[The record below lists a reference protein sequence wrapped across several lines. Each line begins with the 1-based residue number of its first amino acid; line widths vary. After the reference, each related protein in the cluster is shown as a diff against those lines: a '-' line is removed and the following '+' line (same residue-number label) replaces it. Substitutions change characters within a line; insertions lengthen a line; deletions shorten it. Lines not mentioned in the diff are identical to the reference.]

1 MAARVTNG
9 LEWPCGEGHAPHGN
23 VILLT
28 AEDDISDTVVPR
40 LLAAGADLDRVEI
53 VRMVR
58 TNDDER
64 LFSLVTDIDLLRRK
78 IVEVGNVKLVQI
90 DPISAYL
97 GVGKIDSFRTPDVRA
112 VLGPVTELAS
122 ELMAAFVG
130 VMHFN
135 KKTDVTNALLRISDS
150 LAFGAAARHVYAVVD
165 DAENK
170 RKLFVKGKNNLA
182 ADNTKALAYGFGVRD
197 VGCDRKTGKII
208 QAPHIIW
215 HPKHVDVTA
224 AEAMQAATET
234 KSPAA
239 RDGAKKFLAELL
251 ASGPIAKRDIEDAA
265 EGNGIAER
273 TLFRAKA
280 ELGVIAKRDAPNG
293 GWTWRLPPTS
303 KDCSKQRS

>member
-1 MAARVTNG
+1 LPPV
-9 LEWPCGEGHAPHGN
+9 P
-23 VILLT
+23 
-28 AEDDISDTVVPR
+28 ISI
-40 LLAAGADLDRVEI
+40 ASKSFG
-53 VRMVR
+53 VR